1 MSDYQTKIGKLQR
14 LVKFSSKEELN
25 KNLNKWSEDY
35 LEYLFNVYVDEDDI
49 LTPYD
54 IIKEY
59 FEETDRELFIA
70 NNSIWLISNCE
81 SIDENDSY
89 CNLTEVDGDEFEF
102 RTRFYDGGTYEGEM
116 IKDEIE
122 RLKL

>member
-1 MSDYQTKIGKLQR
+1 MSDYRTKIGKVQR
-14 LVKFSSKEELN
+14 LVKFSSKEELD
-25 KNLNKWSEDY
+25 KNLNKWCEDY
-35 LEYLFNVYVDEDDI
+35 LEYYFDAYIDE
-49 LTPYD
+49 YD
-54 IIKEY
+54 NLEPFDLLKDF
-59 FEETDRELFIA
+59 FEETDKELFIA
-70 NNSIWLISNCE
+70 NDSIWLISNCKN
-81 SIDENDSY
+81 IDDEDSY